1 MSDEHDPKRLEAIER
16 ELRDWSARLD
26 VSAPPEARSAVRQ
39 GVMLALNELWL
50 SSQAASV
57 SPRAT
62 AVARSRLAVAA
73 ELDAPPQ
80 GLGHD
85 SLRQCDDAPPDA
97 QRGRPASGG
106 CGSRRSVRGH
116 GPAFGSLAAAAM
128 LLLCVGIIR
137 YAPSRLPSADPDD
150 VADLVGALEIAASND
165 AITQAVLDV
174 QRHFSD
180 TEALPDTIE
189 ESLDD
194 LVQEMDRIL
203 DRLEPVQRNSSL
215 APGPS
220 GVVG

>member
-85 SLRQCDDAPPDA
+85 SL
-97 QRGRPASGG
+97 
-106 CGSRRSVRGH
+106 
-116 GPAFGSLAAAAM
+116 
-128 LLLCVGIIR
+128 
-137 YAPSRLPSADPDD
+137 
-150 VADLVGALEIAASND
+150 
-165 AITQAVLDV
+165 
-174 QRHFSD
+174 
-180 TEALPDTIE
+180 
-189 ESLDD
+189 
-194 LVQEMDRIL
+194 
-203 DRLEPVQRNSSL
+203 
-215 APGPS
+215 
-220 GVVG
+220 